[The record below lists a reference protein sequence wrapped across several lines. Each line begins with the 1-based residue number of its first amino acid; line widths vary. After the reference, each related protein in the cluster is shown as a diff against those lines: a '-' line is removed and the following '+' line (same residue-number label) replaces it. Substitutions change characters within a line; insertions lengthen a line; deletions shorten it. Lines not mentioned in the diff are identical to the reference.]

1 MSARRS
7 SAFLLRANGRQ
18 ASRSRS
24 SQVKIMSE
32 IIFDLR
38 TISNDTKNISGKLS
52 AEQINWK
59 PSETGWSVGQCF
71 EHLIKSNEL
80 FYGELDKIADGTR
93 RNSFLESYSP
103 LSGFWANL
111 LINSLKKDSRKFKA
125 PTQKI
130 VPPSEIDARIVEKF
144 VSHQAELIGKIKR
157 IESADWNKIK
167 ITSPFMS
174 LMTYRLSDGF
184 QVIVEHEK
192 RHFRQ
197 AERVIRTD
205 GFPK

>member
-1 MSARRS
+1 MNEILSELQIISADVQK
-7 SAFLLRANGRQ
+7 AF
-18 ASRSRS
+18 
-24 SQVKIMSE
+24 
-32 IIFDLR
+32 
-38 TISNDTKNISGKLS
+38 GKLS
-52 AEQINWK
+52 GEQINWK

-93 RNSFLESYSP
+93 KNSFLENYSP

-111 LINSLKKDSRKFKA
+111 LIGSLKKDSRKFKA

-130 VPPSEIDARIVEKF
+130 VPLSEIDAEIIEKF
-144 VSHQAELIGKIKR
+144 ASHQAELIGKIKR
-157 IESADWNKIK
+157 TESADWNKIK

-174 LMTYRLSDGF
+174 LMTYKLSDGF

-197 AERVIRTD
+197 AERLMGAE